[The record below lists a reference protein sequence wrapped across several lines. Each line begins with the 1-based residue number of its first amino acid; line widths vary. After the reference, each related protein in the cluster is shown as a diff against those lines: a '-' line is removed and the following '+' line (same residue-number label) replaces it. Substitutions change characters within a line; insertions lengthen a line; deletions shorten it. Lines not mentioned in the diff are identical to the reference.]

1 MRKAVCYNNDDLS
14 ITVGDKTYSV
24 EVRATGT
31 WYYQKATR
39 VDPEESELTIGDVET
54 TWIDENGNIVDETP
68 EMYDVLEEYL
78 LESDD
83 WSEEEYEP
91 DYDYY
96 EERAMARWER
106 QLDRYDL

>member
-39 VDPEESELTIGDVET
+39 VDPEESDFV
-54 TWIDENGNIVDETP
+54 IDEVEAIWTDESGNVVEETP
-68 EMYDVLEEYL
+68 EMYDA
-78 LESDD
+78 LESYILDED
-83 WSEEEYEP
+83 WEDEDIEP
-91 DYDYY
+91 PDDYY
-96 EERAMARWER
+96 EERAMARWES
-106 QLDRYDL
+106 QLDRYGL